1 MKQLNDQYF
10 NYRQTPVDYDGV
22 AKPSIKGN
30 TLVWNQLFDD
40 PTFTTDDG
48 WASVRTTISVSGNTL
63 TGTVSASGTAY
74 VARETHF
81 LGGQD
86 KYLFSFDILTSFSS
100 DYVSVRMY
108 AGTVG
113 LNSWSG
119 YGSCVANTLTR
130 INLIVEANTT
140 VPYDA
145 TFMIYPLRGSSLAVG
160 DTYAVRNLNI
170 YNLSKT
176 YGSGNEPTLEQF
188 TSLFSLPMYAYDSGS
203 LLNFNGTGIKTTGK
217 NLLDVSSGTGAGSV
231 APTYANGI
239 LEIKAMTAGTVQ
251 IWLMDFPLYETKTY
265 TLSFDAYASEDGTRV
280 IFDGQPDAL
289 YNAYGS
295 GGLGY
300 DKQIDVSTTKTR
312 YTYSGVLLDGTTGL
326 RFFRTNTNA
335 KATTSAVYI
344 SNIQLEFGSSASSFE
359 PYTTSTTSLPIST
372 YFPTGMKSIDGGRV
386 YDELSDKAITRIGS
400 IVADGTLDYA
410 FSASDS
416 GNWATIN
423 LTGKLGK
430 VDSAKIQLI
439 SSNTFTPIA
448 FNDRTSASTIFRCYI
463 NDSGNLVLRLP
474 AGDTTFTNS
483 TGAKTYFTSNPVY
496 LNYELAT
503 YTEQDVNADLFYK
516 FYGDG
521 TEQLLPVNTDTPST
535 SPLLADII
543 YYNLTDSEVPY
554 RVFWMINSKGERWD
568 FTEREFKSFLN
579 NPQGLGFSKTF
590 SVNRYGNVQ
599 NLTDITDN
607 FPQPNGEVLFYD
619 SSNSTRYDKYNN
631 FVKFLSYEPITLYY
645 KIPVS
650 FFSRI
655 PNTYSLECVVGTLS
669 KTESK
674 TDHMLT
680 CSINYNAL
688 SFYKGEEVEIS
699 GTGTSY
705 TINNDSDF
713 PIGFE
718 ITITGSPVNPYF
730 TLTQDGEMYGEAK
743 FDDSTA
749 FSSVYVNSNDGEQ
762 NVELQQG
769 GSVLPNPLSYQD
781 LSISNGSIY
790 VTFVK
795 LARGESTLTI
805 GKDSGSITGV
815 NIKFTPIYRSV

>member
-10 NYRQTPVDYDGV
+10 TYRQTPVDYDGV
-22 AKPSIKGN
+22 ARPSIKGK
-30 TLVWNQLFDD
+30 TLIWNQKCYGYGANRCTLSNTTNSASNTTCTATTTSYYTFGPIIRTNSQNYVFIQDHVYFLSVNIVSNNVSD
-40 PTFTTDDG
+40 FSYFYFENSGATPSEFRGTGRYCAISRMPTTAARTFL
-48 WASVRTTISVSGNTL
+48 VRKSTTITNSDSFVFNSIVAIDL
-63 TGTVSASGTAY
+63 T
-74 VARETHF
+74 E
-81 LGGQD
+81 
-86 KYLFSFDILTSFSS
+86 
-100 DYVSVRMY
+100 MY
-108 AGTVG
+108 G
-113 LNSWSG
+113 
-119 YGSCVANTLTR
+119 
-130 INLIVEANTT
+130 E
-140 VPYDA
+140 
-145 TFMIYPLRGSSLAVG
+145 
-160 DTYAVRNLNI
+160 
-170 YNLSKT
+170 
-176 YGSGNEPTLEQF
+176 GNEPQTADEFLQYF
-188 TSLFSLPMYAYDSGS
+188 PLSYYAYNSGS

-217 NLLDVSSGTGAGSV
+217 NLVFKTIENAYISSGGQILSTTSNDMIVAQVIQGQTYSFTFSTTGTATFAGFFYAEPSMNSYDYNGTRERYENGSFV
-231 APTYANGI
+231 APITGYVAIRIEKNATNIMVNSG
-239 LEIKAMTAGTVQ
+239 
-251 IWLMDFPLYETKTY
+251 
-265 TLSFDAYASEDGTRV
+265 S
-280 IFDGQPDAL
+280 AL
-289 YNAYGS
+289 LPY
-295 GGLGY
+295 
-300 DKQIDVSTTKTR
+300 
-312 YTYSGVLLDGTTGL
+312 
-326 RFFRTNTNA
+326 
-335 KATTSAVYI
+335 
-344 SNIQLEFGSSASSFE
+344 E
-359 PYTTSTTSLPIST
+359 PYTSSTTSLPIST
-372 YFPTGMKSIDGGRV
+372 YFPTGMKSAGDV
-386 YDELSDKAITRIGS
+386 YDELSDKAITRVGTRAYQS
-400 IVADGTLDYA
+400 GDESDSTVTTDGTNTNYA
-410 FSASDS
+410 
-416 GNWATIN
+416 
-423 LTGKLGK
+423 
-430 VDSAKIQLI
+430 
-439 SSNTFTPIA
+439 
-448 FNDRTSASTIFRCYI
+448 
-463 NDSGNLVLRLP
+463 
-474 AGDTTFTNS
+474 
-483 TGAKTYFTSNPVY
+483 
-496 LNYELAT
+496 LAT
-503 YTEQDVNADLFYK
+503 PTEQSAEDIYYN
-516 FYGDG
+516 FYGNG

-743 FDDSTA
+743 FTDSTA

-815 NIKFTPIYRSV
+815 NIVFTPIYRSV